1 MTARP
6 KFSRKAYNEFVRSVT
21 LHRIWLDELHLVRP
35 GTGEPERAE
44 LSVVIEGRHERREHD
59 FDVFIRLTARFVPD
73 MEESEATA
81 EEDDLLRVEII
92 YGASY
97 TSDSEVSIAML
108 DQFSQSS
115 AQLAIWPFLRETLQS
130 TLMRAGQE
138 G

>member
-1 MTARP
+1 
-6 KFSRKAYNEFVRSVT
+6 
-21 LHRIWLDELHLVRP
+21 
-35 GTGEPERAE
+35 
-44 LSVVIEGRHERREHD
+44 
-59 FDVFIRLTARFVPD
+59 

-138 G
+138 GYTLPVFSSLP